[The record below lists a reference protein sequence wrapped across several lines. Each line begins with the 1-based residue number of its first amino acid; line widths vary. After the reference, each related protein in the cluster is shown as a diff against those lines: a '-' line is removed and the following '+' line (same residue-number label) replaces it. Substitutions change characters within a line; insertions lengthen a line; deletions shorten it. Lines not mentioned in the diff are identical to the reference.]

1 MSLGHRSNE
10 YWRFNGKAFAGIELW
25 DGLKFQTSLA
35 YAFDLNATKSYT
47 PKSPARYDA
56 DGNTVKAAGDFG
68 V

>member
-35 YAFDLNATKSYT
+35 YAFDLNTTKSYT
-47 PKSPARYDA
+47 PNLLPAMMRME
-56 DGNTVKAAGDFG
+56 TS
-68 V
+68 